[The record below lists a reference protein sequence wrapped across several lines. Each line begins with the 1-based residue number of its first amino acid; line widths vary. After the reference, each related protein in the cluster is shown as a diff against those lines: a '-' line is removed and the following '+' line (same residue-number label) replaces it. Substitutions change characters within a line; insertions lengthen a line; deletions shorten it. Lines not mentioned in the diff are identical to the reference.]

1 MLVPLAVPI
10 PPEPG
15 DGSVVAV
22 LLAVAA
28 GVLFGL
34 ATVRQH
40 TAVQRLRAAGG
51 LRPLLSSP
59 DWLAGGG
66 QTVVAGALHLT
77 ALALAPITLVQPL
90 GVLAVPVAVV
100 AHARGTGRPPTRQQV
115 VGSALSV
122 LGTGGLT
129 LTLLLASPGTTT
141 EAPALPGPATVLV
154 LTAAALAVPVLAL
167 LGRWV
172 RPSARAVVH
181 ALTGATL
188 FGLTSV
194 LVRTAVTAWDLTRPA
209 VVWSALV
216 GAVVL
221 AAVGLVAV
229 QRGHRR
235 GSPSLVVCCLTLV
248 DPVVAAGGAGALLD
262 ETSGLGAATAAAAA
276 LCFLLAASGVVLLAR
291 DHPAVRPPPSNH
303 AEPAG
308 PALGHQPPAPVLT
321 RSPS

>member
-1 MLVPLAVPI
+1 MLTPLAVP
-10 PPEPG
+10 PAPV

-28 GVLFGL
+28 AVLFGL

-40 TAVQRLRAAGG
+40 AAVQRLPDAGG

-59 DWLAGGG
+59 GWLGGGG

-77 ALALAPITLVQPL
+77 ALALAPIALVQPL

-100 AHARGTGRPPTRQQV
+100 AHARRARRRPTRQQL

-129 LTLLLASPGTTT
+129 LTLLLATGGTTT
-141 EAPALPGPATVLV
+141 SAPVLPGPATVLV
-154 LTAAALAVPVLAL
+154 LSTAALAVPLLAL

-172 RPSARAVVH
+172 RPPTRVVVH
-181 ALTGATL
+181 ALTGAIL

-194 LVRTAVTAWDLTRPA
+194 LVRTAVTAWDLARPA
-209 VVWSALV
+209 VTLSAIV
-216 GAVVL
+216 GAAVL
-221 AAVGLVAV
+221 AAAGLVAV
-229 QRGHRR
+229 QRAHRT

-248 DPVVAAGGAGALLD
+248 DPVVAAAGAGVLLG
-262 ETSGLGAATAAAAA
+262 ETSGLGAGTAASAA
-276 LCFLLAASGVVLLAR
+276 LCFVLAALGVVLLAR
-291 DHPAVRPPPSNH
+291 DHPAVRPPPSTP
-303 AEPAG
+303 AEPAA

-321 RSPS
+321 RSTS